1 MNVGGRPRVQG
12 TDHDL
17 HMISTP
23 SAAPNPTL
31 TALVFPPDSRRY
43 GGAGRNSIRPVV
55 VAALLTAAACAP
67 AFDIKRYEGSTSRL
81 YAASY
86 KAYQHHHWEDAVAG
100 FEKLTLDLPAHDTL
114 LARSYYYLGV
124 AHQHNN
130 EPLLAAQSFSRLADA
145 YPDDSLAP
153 MALYAAGSAY
163 EHMWRRPDL
172 NATYGQS
179 ALVQFQTLL
188 ALYPDSPLKDKGEA
202 KVAHLQE
209 WFAEKDYLNG
219 LHYYHRRAY
228 DSAIIYYKDVIK
240 NYPNV
245 PAARNAYIG
254 LVDSYRAIRY
264 KDNAAD
270 VCNTL
275 RIAYPQDRDVRER
288 CGVATASVQHTPPS

>member
-1 MNVGGRPRVQG
+1 MNSNPGRAP
-12 TDHDL
+12 THL
-17 HMISTP
+17 PFP
-23 SAAPNPTL
+23 SRARGSMAAVILAAAWL
-31 TALVFPPDSRRY
+31 TVE
-43 GGAGRNSIRPVV
+43 
-55 VAALLTAAACAP
+55 ACAP
-67 AFDIKRYEGSTSRL
+67 PFDIKRYTGSTDKL
-81 YAASY
+81 YAASWQ
-86 KAYQHHHWEDAVAG
+86 AYQHHHWDDAVAG

-124 AHQHNN
+124 AHLHLN

-153 MALYAAGSAY
+153 VALFSAGDAY

-172 NATYGQS
+172 DATYGQS

-188 ALYPDSPLKDKGEA
+188 ALYPESPLKDKGEA
-202 KVAHLQE
+202 QVAHLQE

-219 LHYYHRRAY
+219 LHYFRHHAY
-228 DSAIIYYKDVIK
+228 DSAIIYYKDVVK

-245 PAARNAYIG
+245 PAARDAYIG

-264 KDNAAD
+264 KDDASD

-275 RIAYPQDRDVRER
+275 RVAYPQDREVRER
-288 CGVATASVQHTPPS
+288 CGVATASAQQSPP